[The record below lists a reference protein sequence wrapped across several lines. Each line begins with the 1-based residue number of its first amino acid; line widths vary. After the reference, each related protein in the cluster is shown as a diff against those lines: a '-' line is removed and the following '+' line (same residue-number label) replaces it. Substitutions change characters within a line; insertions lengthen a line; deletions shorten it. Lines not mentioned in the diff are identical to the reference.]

1 MIHCH
6 VTQTEGKLMRIEK
19 SALVLMDIS
28 GYTQFIQWNRNS
40 QLHAEHII
48 TELIEAVIDQSRF
61 PLELNKLE
69 GDAVF
74 LYTPLKGQPEAVVK
88 DVLKQSVSFFEAFRQ
103 KQNELINAVDGGCG
117 CAACT
122 NIHHLQLKAFMHTGE
137 VIVKQVREFT
147 ELAGEDVILIHRL
160 LKNSIDS
167 SEYILLTDAFF
178 QLSGDQLYFRS
189 SSGTENYPHSDPI
202 SYKVYFPTPA
212 PIHAQHTEEK
222 PLSKPM
228 SKPRGI
234 IEIMRFM
241 LKIFWRQLSGQ
252 AAKSFHHLP
261 HKPQS

>member
-1 MIHCH
+1 M
-6 VTQTEGKLMRIEK
+6 KIEK
-19 SALVLMDIS
+19 AALVLVDIS
-28 GYTQFIQWNRNS
+28 GYTQFIHWNRNS

-74 LYTPLKGQPEAVVK
+74 LYTTLKGQPEAVAK
-88 DVLKQSVSFFEAFRQ
+88 DVLKQSVGFFDAFRE

-117 CAACT
+117 CPACT
-122 NIHHLQLKAFMHTGE
+122 NIHHLQLKAFLHTGE
-137 VIVKQVREFT
+137 VIVKQVRQFT

-167 SEYILLTDAFF
+167 SEYILLTDAYF
-178 QLSGDQLYFRS
+178 QLSGDQLSFRS
-189 SSGTENYPHSDPI
+189 STGTEDYPHSG
-202 SYKVYFPTPA
+202 SVGYKVYFPTPA
-212 PIHAQHTEEK
+212 AIHPQHTEGK

-241 LKIFWRQLSGQ
+241 MKIFWRQLSGQ
-252 AAKSFHHLP
+252 LAESYHHLP
-261 HKPQS
+261 HKPQQ

>member
-1 MIHCH
+1 M
-6 VTQTEGKLMRIEK
+6 KIEK
-19 SALVLMDIS
+19 AALVMVDIS
-28 GYTQFIQWNRNS
+28 GYTQFIQWNRSS

-74 LYTPLKGQPEAVVK
+74 LYTRLKGQPQAVAR
-88 DVLKQSVSFFEAFRQ
+88 DVLKQAVGFFDAFRN

-117 CAACT
+117 CPACT
-122 NIHHLQLKAFMHTGE
+122 RIHHLQLKAFLHVGE
-137 VIVKQVREFT
+137 VIVKQVRQFK

-167 SEYILLTDAFF
+167 DEYILLTDDYF
-178 QLSGDQLYFRS
+178 QLSGDKLPYDS
-189 SSGTENYPHSDPI
+189 TSGTEVYPHSGSVD
-202 SYKVYFPTPA
+202 YKVYFPPPA
-212 PIHAQHTEEK
+212 EIQPQHNEDQ

-234 IEIMRFM
+234 LEAMRFM
-241 LKIFWRQLSGQ
+241 IKIFWRQFSGQ
-252 AAKSFHHLP
+252 TAESFHHLTD
-261 HKPQS
+261 KPQS